1 MHLYWLI
8 LKSKEYRVNKLA
20 LGGEEVNEYK
30 QEVIYLLVNDSEER
44 VEVSYGDKF
53 FELPLIG
60 KRPPYYAYP
69 KYEPNYPII

>member
-1 MHLYWLI
+1 M
-8 LKSKEYRVNKLA
+8 
-20 LGGEEVNEYK
+20 NEYK